1 MLAASSDADLVIGSR
16 YVPGGGT
23 RGWGWHR
30 QFLSA
35 GANRVAHMAV
45 GLRAHD
51 GTSGFRCYTSDLLG
65 RLPLDAIRSDGYSY
79 LVEILY
85 HCQTVGAKVA
95 EVPIM
100 LGSSHRR
107 APGMGAPMQPR
118 PPASVQ
124 PRSASC
130 STPIERT
137 RLRMSLGKTQAKLD
151 WIRTIVVRYA
161 QRNLRADIVAGLT
174 VAMIA
179 VPQAMAYAAIAG
191 VNPMYGLFTAILPAI
206 VGSLLASSHHTIMG
220 PTNASALI
228 TAGVLLPYAAL
239 PNYAEYVFVTA
250 LMAGILVLLIGALRL
265 GGIIRFV
272 SNAVLTGFLAGAGL
286 LIIINQLS
294 SLLGLQRPHGE
305 SPYRILWHALSH
317 IPQAHV
323 PTLITAIISIG
334 LLLGLRHI
342 SKKLPASL
350 LAMVIAGGFVGLMG
364 WGQQGV
370 RLVRDLGVIQG
381 SPLQWQLPS
390 LPIDQLPE
398 LMPGALAVA
407 LLMVVESLSI
417 AKAIGLSSGQRIDPS
432 RQCVAV
438 GLSSVTAGLTR
449 GVTSSSSISR
459 TAVNYGAG
467 ARTRVSGIV
476 SGLAVLAITLAFAR
490 LIGYIPMATLAGIV
504 VVWAASIINRHHL
517 VQTWASGTA
526 SRLVLVATFLATL
539 TLPLHLAIYLGTVL
553 SIGIYLYE
561 SSQLHL
567 SYLRMTANGDIIERD
582 LGQLFE
588 EQPAIAIVNI
598 DGALFFGAVDALER
612 RMDQI
617 LDAGVGVVIL
627 RLRRTHLVASTAIS
641 ALEHLIKRAHE
652 LGIVLLISGVSPE
665 MQAKLR
671 TTGVESML
679 QEQHVFEATEVLF
692 ESTRQALA
700 YAQAHL
706 PTRAETDNAGS
717 T

>member
-1 MLAASSDADLVIGSR
+1 
-16 YVPGGGT
+16 
-23 RGWGWHR
+23 
-30 QFLSA
+30 
-35 GANRVAHMAV
+35 
-45 GLRAHD
+45 
-51 GTSGFRCYTSDLLG
+51 
-65 RLPLDAIRSDGYSY
+65 
-79 LVEILY
+79 
-85 HCQTVGAKVA
+85 
-95 EVPIM
+95 
-100 LGSSHRR
+100 
-107 APGMGAPMQPR
+107 
-118 PPASVQ
+118 
-124 PRSASC
+124 
-130 STPIERT
+130 
-137 RLRMSLGKTQAKLD
+137 
-151 WIRTIVVRYA
+151 VVRYA

-294 SLLGLQRPHGE
+294 SLLGLQRPRGE